1 MTATVLDGK
10 AYAKQMEAELAKRV
24 AKLKQHSGRT
34 PILATILVGD
44 DPASATY
51 VKMKGNAC
59 QRVGM
64 DSLKVA
70 MPQATTTEQLLAKI
84 AELNNN
90 PDVHGI
96 LLQHPVP
103 SQIDER
109 ACFDAIALA
118 KDVDGVTCLGFGN
131 MAMGEPAYG
140 SCTPQGIMYLLE
152 KNGVELAGKHAVV
165 VGRSAILG
173 KPMAMM
179 LLNANCTVTICHSHT
194 QNLPEL
200 VKQADIVVGAVG
212 KPEFIKKDWIKSGAV
227 VVDAGFHP
235 RTHADGKSGGVGDIE
250 LTGIEAIASS
260 YTPVPGGVGPMTINT
275 LIRQTVEAA
284 EKAAAK

>member
-10 AYAKQMEAELAKRV
+10 AYAKQMEAELAERV
-24 AKLKQHSGRT
+24 AKLKQDSGRT

-179 LLNANCTVTICHSHT
+179 LLNANCTVTICHSRT
-194 QNLPEL
+194 QNLAQL

-212 KPEFIKKDWIKSGAV
+212 KPELIKKDWIKSGAV

-235 RTHADGKSGGVGDIE
+235 RTHADGTSGGVGDIE